1 VNYKGNSL
9 KDRGL
14 PFWSEGED
22 KMCNTNQIPEYLV
35 ELWKEAIETQMHFN
49 DLLIKM
55 RTTVTSIILAV
66 FGAAA
71 ITLKEPQQ
79 WYVQIL
85 NKDIRLGALVMGIG
99 VVFLIVQFIID
110 AGYYFPLLL
119 GAVDYAESLGERY
132 NIPEL
137 SALTKSITKS
147 VSRKKA
153 RRILLLYYLIPI
165 LLGVATIVIIQF
177 KLVQLIK

>member
-1 VNYKGNSL
+1 
-9 KDRGL
+9 
-14 PFWSEGED
+14 
-22 KMCNTNQIPEYLV
+22 MCNDNQIPDYLV
-35 ELWKEAIETQMHFN
+35 EVWKEAIETQMHFN

-71 ITLKEPQQ
+71 FTLKEPQE

-85 NKDIRLGALVMGIG
+85 GTDIRLGTVVMVIG

-110 AGYYFPLLL
+110 AFYYFPLLL
-119 GAVDYAESLGERY
+119 GAVDYTESLGERY

-147 VSRKKA
+147 VSHKKA
-153 RRILLLYYLIPI
+153 WCILCLYYVIPI
-165 LLGVATIVIIQF
+165 ILGVATIIIIQWN
-177 KLVQLIK
+177 LVHLIK